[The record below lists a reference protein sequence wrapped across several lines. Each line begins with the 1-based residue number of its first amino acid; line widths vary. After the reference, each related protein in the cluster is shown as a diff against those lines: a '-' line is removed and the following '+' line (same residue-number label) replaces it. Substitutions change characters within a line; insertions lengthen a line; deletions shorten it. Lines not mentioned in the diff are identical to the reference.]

1 RLVALFPYPTLFRSR
16 RLHDQAGAQ
25 LDEPHARSRNG
36 AARTHRHAMAAHR
49 NTGSRN
55 RRHPGRAGANP
66 GGGYRRYH
74 PHARPPRGQGAA
86 SAGPVYRRPARGSR
100 RADRGGPGNGPG
112 HPCQYC
118 PGAQPSSAWLCQQ
131 RSCPAA
137 PPAGPHAGQRLGRR
151 GGRSRPLNCHPLLH
165 TANQLL
171 YFFAIYLP
179 RQIQFN
185 QSFQQNVSMKS
196 ACSMALLLALAG
208 CAWMSPSPG
217 PAALWD
223 AGRLELHD
231 TDVVWPGTQWWRRYR
246 DPQLDELV
254 LQALAGNPSMTA
266 AQARL
271 AKANAA
277 VRGTRAPLFPQADAN
292 YPLERRRLPE
302 NSIYQAPLA
311 GSVSSDS
318 RLALDFSYELDF
330 WGKNR
335 SRLNAAVSRQAAA
348 DADTQAARNVLAR
361 AVVRSYVNLQ
371 NAFAQHD
378 VLQPIVVQRADV
390 LTLTRDR
397 QSAGLDTQVEVKQ
410 AESAL
415 AAAQVEVTQTEA
427 TIAQLRNQVA
437 VLAGAGP
444 TRGHQ
449 LRPAAMHGPAGVLP
463 DSVPLGLLGHGP
475 DIVAARSRAEAA
487 RPDTQAAHG
496 EAHPSI

>member
-1 RLVALFPYPTLFRSR
+1 
-16 RLHDQAGAQ
+16 
-25 LDEPHARSRNG
+25 
-36 AARTHRHAMAAHR
+36 
-49 NTGSRN
+49 
-55 RRHPGRAGANP
+55 
-66 GGGYRRYH
+66 
-74 PHARPPRGQGAA
+74 
-86 SAGPVYRRPARGSR
+86 
-100 RADRGGPGNGPG
+100 
-112 HPCQYC
+112 
-118 PGAQPSSAWLCQQ
+118 
-131 RSCPAA
+131 
-137 PPAGPHAGQRLGRR
+137 
-151 GGRSRPLNCHPLLH
+151 
-165 TANQLL
+165 
-171 YFFAIYLP
+171 
-179 RQIQFN
+179 
-185 QSFQQNVSMKS
+185 
-196 ACSMALLLALAG
+196 MALLLALAG

-292 YPLERRRLPE
+292 YTLERRRLPE

-378 VLQPIVVQRADV
+378 VLQRIVVQRADV

-463 DSVPLGLLGHGP
+463 DSVPLDLLGHRP
-475 DIVAARSRAEAA
+475 DIVAARWRAEAA
-487 RPDTQAAHG
+487 RHDIKAAQAEFYPNINLAAFAGFQAIGTGNLLDAGSRTLGIGPAITLPIFHGDALNANLAARRADADLAVADYNQTVLDAVRQVADALDALRLLDRETAQQRQARAAIEGAYELAVQRYRAGMGNYLTVLVAQNGVLAQSRLDTALHFRAYQLDADLAYALG
-496 EAHPSI
+496 GGYPPSTALASVPLH